1 MKKIFVTGATGY
13 IGQSLAASLVASHNV
28 IAPVRSRSKQLPSQ
42 VVQHPGIDLRE
53 RVDWAPLLEGVD
65 VIVHLAG
72 KAHVVDSVE
81 TGILSEY
88 MEINCDVP
96 LSLASVAA
104 DCGVKRFVYI
114 SSAGVNGN
122 QSDVP
127 LVESMPTRPSGA
139 YALSKHS
146 AEIKL
151 KQLSREKGIEVVIIR
166 PPLVV
171 GPNAPG
177 NVEKIIKWASST
189 WPLPLP
195 LGCTG
200 NHRSVICLS
209 NLVLFIETCI
219 EHPKAA
225 QQTFLISDSEYLSTT
240 QIFQTM
246 AEAFSKKP
254 ILIPVPAKLMRAAFE
269 LLGRRNLGVSLFG
282 DLQIDCSKAIDLLGW
297 KPMISLAEQCAEIAR
312 TPQ

>member
-114 SSAGVNGN
+114 SSIRVNGE
-122 QSDVP
+122 QSTVP
-127 LVESMPTRPSGA
+127 FTESTTVEPADA
-139 YALSKHS
+139 YALSKHQ
-146 AEIKL
+146 AEI
-151 KQLSREKGIEVVIIR
+151 QLQRLSSEKGIEIVIIR
-166 PPLVV
+166 PPLVI

-177 NVEKIIKWASST
+177 NVQKIVQWARGN
-189 WPLPLP
+189 WQLPLP
-195 LGCTG
+195 LGSTG
-200 NHRSVICLS
+200 NRRSLIGLT
-209 NLVLFIETCI
+209 NLVSFIETCI
-219 EHPKAA
+219 DHPKAA
-225 QQTFLISDSEYLSTT
+225 QQTFLVSDSEDLSTT
-240 QIFQTM
+240 QLFR
-246 AEAFSKKP
+246 AFAAAFGKRP
-254 ILIPVPAKLMRAAFE
+254 FLIPVPAKAMKMLFTLM
-269 LLGRRNLGVSLFG
+269 GRRNIAVRLFG
-282 DLQIDCSKAIDLLGW
+282 DLQVDSAKASDLLGW
-297 KPMISLAEQCAEIAR
+297 KPETSFAEQCAEIA
-312 TPQ
+312 QIEA